1 MDGPEGRQMMS
12 KSTQVRVSVFCR
24 DTAAQKYEEFQIRE
38 TVPPLQKQRFQEIV
52 AEEIREVARA

>member
-1 MDGPEGRQMMS
+1 MMS

-24 DTAAQKYEEFQIRE
+24 DTGAQKYEEFQIRE

-52 AEEIREVARA
+52 AREIREVARA